1 MAAPRRFYREVA
13 VVRLPESHV
22 VRLDDRVLR
31 SPAGKPFE
39 LPTAA
44 LAEAIAAEWRAQGD
58 KILSASMPLMQLAA
72 TAIDRIAPAPAE
84 TVAAIAG
91 YAETDLLCYRAEEP
105 AALVERQQ
113 RLWQPILDW
122 AGLYL
127 DAPFVVATGVVH
139 QPQPAAVPSA
149 VRAALA
155 DLDPFR
161 LAALAAL
168 TGAAGSVVLA
178 LAVHAGRIDAETAFP
193 LSQLDESFQIERWGE
208 DAEAARRRAALRA
221 ELLGAARFLALL
233 EA

>member
-1 MAAPRRFYREVA
+1 MTAPRRFYREVA
-13 VVRLPESHV
+13 VARAPGGHV
-22 VRLDDRVLR
+22 VRLDDRVLH
-31 SPAGKPFE
+31 SPAGRPFE
-39 LPTAA
+39 LPTEA

-58 KILSASMPLMQLAA
+58 RIAPESMPLMQLAA
-72 TAIDRIAPAPAE
+72 TAIDRIALAPEE

-122 AGLYL
+122 AGLHL
-127 DAPFVVATGVVH
+127 DATFVVANGVAYR
-139 QPQPAAVPSA
+139 PQPATVLSA

-155 DLDPFR
+155 NLEPFR
-161 LAALAAL
+161 LSAVAAL

-178 LAVHAGRIDAETAFP
+178 LAVNAGRIDAGTAFA
-193 LSQLDESFQIERWGE
+193 LSQLDESFQAERWGE
-208 DAEAARRRAALRA
+208 DAEAARRRAAVRA
-221 ELLGAARFLALL
+221 ELLETARFLALL